1 MPAEPTLVQVFGTGA
16 TQDINTLT
24 IQKSALA
31 AVGLTA
37 SSSNTAESL
46 MVALLLLAAL
56 YLNSTNQDSTNTDI
70 QVTIADSGFPQLVT
84 RNSAQW
90 RQITYNVNL
99 QTPDTGFSIDPD
111 NY

>member
-1 MPAEPTLVQVFGTGA
+1 MAEPTGVQVFGTGF
-16 TQDINTLT
+16 TQDATSFT

-37 SSSNTAESL
+37 SASNTAESL
-46 MVALLLLAAL
+46 IVALILQAAS
-56 YLNSTNQDSTNTDI
+56 YLNTTNQDSTNTDI
-70 QVTIADSGFPQLVT
+70 QVTIADSGFPQLVS
-84 RNSAQW
+84 RNSLQW